1 MNEDFIFRLGADV
14 SSFTKSITEVEAELK
29 NARAAVKTALG
40 DDLIQAN
47 KYVEDLEQS
56 LKNLKAVGV
65 DIPSGKGLKELP
77 QAAQKAQNTL
87 TGLNGVVRDLPFG
100 FIAIQ
105 NNLPILVDQ
114 FGALSKESGGVGG
127 ALKNLGGALIGPSGI
142 GFAFGA
148 VTSIVTTLVQEYGS
162 LGDAF
167 NALIGVGQPLTKEQI
182 KLNKAQYEA
191 AGSAA
196 AEEAKVAILT
206 KTLLDNKKPQADRL
220 AAYGELKK
228 VAPDVVAG
236 IKDENALTNE
246 SNILIAANSKLR
258 AESVRL
264 KVQEAG
270 ITAALTANETKIAE
284 LRIKLDKANKRYI
297 DSAKELNNVNQ
308 ENILTGFGSVTAQQA
323 ALIAFNN
330 NAKTVSELQS
340 QIKELNSE
348 TDTYIKQL
356 DPVVLGISQINEKT
370 RQQVKE
376 LKDSNKETKTA
387 ESESKKRANA
397 LEREAKSLEKKI
409 AAERL
414 QRTQRVPIEVAFIL
428 AENVKKDI
436 GALYKKKV
444 IDKFKKEQ
452 QRVTSVEIP
461 VEFPKIDTTDILEQL
476 IKIQNST
483 QERKKAILDAANLQ
497 AATDLF
503 KSTFFNPVQDLFSDL
518 LNGADGAFKAFAKA
532 VLQAINQIVAK
543 IIATGVIS
551 LLANLLFPGAGGGG
565 SLGYKVLGDVLG
577 VLGLKRESI
586 GNPNFS
592 GVGAGALNM
601 AGAVNVVL
609 RGQDL
614 VGSLNRTNA
623 QISRVG

>member
-246 SNILIAANSKLR
+246 
-258 AESVRL
+258 
-264 KVQEAG
+264 
-270 ITAALTANETKIAE
+270 
-284 LRIKLDKANKRYI
+284 
-297 DSAKELNNVNQ
+297 
-308 ENILTGFGSVTAQQA
+308 
-323 ALIAFNN
+323 
-330 NAKTVSELQS
+330 
-340 QIKELNSE
+340 
-348 TDTYIKQL
+348 
-356 DPVVLGISQINEKT
+356 
-370 RQQVKE
+370 
-376 LKDSNKETKTA
+376 
-387 ESESKKRANA
+387 
-397 LEREAKSLEKKI
+397 
-409 AAERL
+409 
-414 QRTQRVPIEVAFIL
+414 
-428 AENVKKDI
+428 
-436 GALYKKKV
+436 
-444 IDKFKKEQ
+444 
-452 QRVTSVEIP
+452 
-461 VEFPKIDTTDILEQL
+461 
-476 IKIQNST
+476 
-483 QERKKAILDAANLQ
+483 
-497 AATDLF
+497 
-503 KSTFFNPVQDLFSDL
+503 
-518 LNGADGAFKAFAKA
+518 
-532 VLQAINQIVAK
+532 
-543 IIATGVIS
+543 
-551 LLANLLFPGAGGGG
+551 
-565 SLGYKVLGDVLG
+565 
-577 VLGLKRESI
+577 
-586 GNPNFS
+586 
-592 GVGAGALNM
+592 
-601 AGAVNVVL
+601 
-609 RGQDL
+609 
-614 VGSLNRTNA
+614 
-623 QISRVG
+623 

>member
-29 NARAAVKTALG
+29 SARAAVKTALG

-77 QAAQKAQNTL
+77 QVAQKAQNTL

-127 ALKNLGGALIGPSGI
+127 ALKNLGGALIGPAGI
-142 GFAFGA
+142 AFAFGA

-444 IDKFKKEQ
+444 IDKFKKDQ
-452 QRVTSVEIP
+452 QRVTAVEIP

-483 QERKKAILDAANLQ
+483 KERKKAILDAANLQ

-543 IIATGVIS
+543 IIATGIIS
-551 LLANLLFPGAGGGG
+551 LLANLISGGTAG
-565 SLGYKVLGDVLG
+565 LGKAVLGDILG
-577 VLGLKRESI
+577 GLGFAI
-586 GNPNFS
+586 GKVSNPNFG